1 MCRWFGLL
9 LDLCVFSKES
19 DQGQTFGGGESKTSS
34 RKEWGMGSSLSLS
47 FGAFPQ
53 EQCDESSI
61 ASSSRAMSES
71 KSDGGNAATMAA
83 AVAAGVESAPSSP
96 SSDVVVAAAAATS
109 TQDATGASS
118 ALPGPTESKPRSSS
132 PPSPS
137 RRRPR
142 KRLLI
147 DVADRLYL
155 AADKDSVTVGDII
168 KSVARHFNV
177 AKFDKKTTR
186 RLKKR
191 LRSLCRQ
198 DEHRVGVSMAK
209 NGKGEG
215 SCNDLDVDDVSDNDS
230 DVQVISTRMSRA
242 SPEIID
248 LLNDSSDD
256 DGSRSCF
263 YEYDA
268 HGIMSRSS
276 GKGPAYQKTCNA
288 ASLFD
293 DSSESGAS
301 EDDEGGDNGISQAAE
316 GVDSDS
322 DDSSGVEDVT
332 ELMLAKRSER
342 ARKMIEDA
350 EEIDD
355 DSDQGCAENQK
366 TAGTK
371 RRKVASSPSTNK
383 RRRPRN
389 VESTI
394 EVIIDEKDIPSCPG
408 AKVSQD
414 NDSASS
420 PGRPST
426 DKGAEHSI
434 KQRIVKLLNTG
445 FHGESNEH
453 EARNAMKLARRLM
466 ERYNLDQALLM
477 QERGDGSLN
486 DFSTAND
493 DDGSALRGGIVTAR
507 IRNRKSA
514 KPLSS
519 LPRWHDFLIQT
530 VCMNFHVEAFKTLN
544 RNPAAESS
552 VTFYGIRTNA
562 QLAAYAFKISS
573 ERCSLMAAA
582 YEPPREMLSTRKQV
596 VETKKARLSYALG
609 IVNGLERD
617 VKEGLRRE
625 EERRREELRRAQNAA
640 KKGEPYHQDCESDI
654 DGCDEGGVV
663 HSHTTKKTDEI
674 GNSIITNEEANSNAV
689 TPLDKLE
696 RENTAHLALIDHHK
710 KIASDVLKV
719 CQTFF
724 WFFSYSYRTN
734 QLNFF
739 YFCGVAQSKKIK
751 VRSSRKLKAIALNR
765 NSYDKGV
772 IDSKEIDLNQQAIK

>member
-1 MCRWFGLL
+1 
-9 LDLCVFSKES
+9 
-19 DQGQTFGGGESKTSS
+19 
-34 RKEWGMGSSLSLS
+34 
-47 FGAFPQ
+47 
-53 EQCDESSI
+53 
-61 ASSSRAMSES
+61 MSES
-71 KSDGGNAATMAA
+71 NSDGGNAATMAA

-96 SSDVVVAAAAATS
+96 SSDVVVIAAGAS
-109 TQDATGASS
+109 KQDTTGASL
-118 ALPGPTESKPRSSS
+118 APPGPTESEPRSPS
-132 PPSPS
+132 PLSPS

-142 KRLLI
+142 RRRLI
-147 DVADRLYL
+147 DVVDRLYH
-155 AADKDSVTVGDII
+155 AADKDSATVGDII

-177 AKFDKKTTR
+177 AKFDKKTKR

-191 LRSLCRQ
+191 LRALCKQ
-198 DEHRVGVSMAK
+198 AEHRVGVSTAE
-209 NGKGEG
+209 NGKREG
-215 SCNDLDVDDVSDNDS
+215 SCNDLEVDDVSDNDS
-230 DVQVISTRMSRA
+230 DVQDISTRMSRA

-248 LLNDSSDD
+248 LLDDSSDD
-256 DGSRSCF
+256 AGSQSCF

-268 HGIMSRSS
+268 HGIMSRTSD
-276 GKGPAYQKTCNA
+276 KGPTSQKTCNA

-293 DSSESGAS
+293 DSSQSGAS
-301 EDDEGGDNGISQAAE
+301 EDDEGGAAGMSE
-316 GVDSDS
+316 AGGAVKSDS

-332 ELMLAKRSER
+332 ELMLAKRNER

-355 DSDQGCAENQK
+355 DSDLSCAENQK

-371 RRKVASSPSTNK
+371 RRKVASSPSATK
-383 RRRPRN
+383 RRRSRK

-394 EVIIDEKDIPSCPG
+394 EVIIDEKDVPSCPG

-414 NDSASS
+414 NDSDSS

-426 DKGAEHSI
+426 DIGAEHSI
-434 KQRIVKLLNTG
+434 KQQIVKLLNTG
-445 FHGESNEH
+445 FHGNSNEH

-466 ERYNLDQALLM
+466 ERYNLDQALVM

-493 DDGSALRGGIVTAR
+493 DNGSALCGGIVMAK

-544 RNPAAESS
+544 RNPAAECS
-552 VTFYGIRTNA
+552 VTFYGIRMNA

-617 VKEGLRRE
+617 VKEGKRRE
-625 EERRREELRRAQNAA
+625 EERRREELRRAQNAS
-640 KKGEPYHQDCESDI
+640 KKDKPYHQDGDSDN
-654 DGCDEGGVV
+654 DGCDEEGIA
-663 HSHTTKKTDEI
+663 HCQTTKKTDEI
-674 GNSIITNEEANSNAV
+674 CNSVITNEEANSNAS
-689 TPLDKLE
+689 E
-696 RENTAHLALIDHHK
+696 
-710 KIASDVLKV
+710 
-719 CQTFF
+719 
-724 WFFSYSYRTN
+724 
-734 QLNFF
+734 
-739 YFCGVAQSKKIK
+739 KIK
-751 VRSSRKLKAIALNR
+751 VRSSRKLKTIALNR
-765 NSYDKGV
+765 NAYDKGV